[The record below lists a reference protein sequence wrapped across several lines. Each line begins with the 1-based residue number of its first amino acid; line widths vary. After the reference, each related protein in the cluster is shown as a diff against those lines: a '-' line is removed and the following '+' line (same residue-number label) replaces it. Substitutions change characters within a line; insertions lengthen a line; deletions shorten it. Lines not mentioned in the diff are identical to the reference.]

1 MLNHELLI
9 KFIKDPGLLSSQS
22 LRDIQLLTD
31 QYPYF
36 QTARLLEIKNFHMT
50 DSSGFQSKLN
60 FSAAYIADRRI
71 LYELINPMEPAT
83 DETHTEKVEK
93 ERKPTL
99 KDNIAEAL
107 TAQLHMTSSLNP
119 EEAELIPN
127 LALDLEKE
135 YGSPAVSETNENPA
149 ETDNEIIWLDD
160 IEAGPLVYAAHD
172 DPDISAGKE
181 EALIDL
187 DEGESFTAGSP
198 PQVIAEGKSPEQ
210 DILPEPETM
219 TGDFAGPEGKET
231 DTATSMVTEHQ
242 APDIVSKKAQ
252 THGENEESDDVT
264 AEEPESYKSSAV
276 SKNEL
281 IDRFI
286 ENNPRISPAT
296 GNITQIDVSA
306 ESVMENEGFLTDTL
320 AKIYIKQGYYD
331 KAVFAYEKLL
341 LKFPEKSA
349 YFAAQIEAIK
359 KIMNKQD

>member
-1 MLNHELLI
+1 
-9 KFIKDPGLLSSQS
+9 
-22 LRDIQLLTD
+22 
-31 QYPYF
+31 
-36 QTARLLEIKNFHMT
+36 MT

-219 TGDFAGPEGKET
+219 TGDFAGP
-231 DTATSMVTEHQ
+231 Q
-242 APDIVSKKAQ
+242 
-252 THGENEESDDVT
+252 
-264 AEEPESYKSSAV
+264 
-276 SKNEL
+276 
-281 IDRFI
+281 
-286 ENNPRISPAT
+286 
-296 GNITQIDVSA
+296 
-306 ESVMENEGFLTDTL
+306 
-320 AKIYIKQGYYD
+320 
-331 KAVFAYEKLL
+331 
-341 LKFPEKSA
+341 
-349 YFAAQIEAIK
+349 
-359 KIMNKQD
+359 